1 MTGRQ
6 GGAVRQEGSEYEGE
20 ITGEENARLS
30 QGNRV
35 DGTVKEEDDKM
46 NEESGTAA

>member
-1 MTGRQ
+1 M
-6 GGAVRQEGSEYEGE
+6 RQEGCEYEGE
-20 ITGEENARLS
+20 ITGNKNARLS

-46 NEESGTAA
+46 NKESGTVA